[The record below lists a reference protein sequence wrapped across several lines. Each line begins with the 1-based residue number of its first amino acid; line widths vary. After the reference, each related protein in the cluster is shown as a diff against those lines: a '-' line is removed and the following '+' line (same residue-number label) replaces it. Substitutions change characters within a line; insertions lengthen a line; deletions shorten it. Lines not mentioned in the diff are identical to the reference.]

1 MRTTWQRCASGRW
14 SERMRTAEGTVC
26 APEGLVWSMRTER
39 EGGGRGR
46 DGRGGDEYWPA
57 GSGMRA
63 AGSREGGVLGM
74 GEGRVGW
81 EVVGGLVG
89 VVVGTVVVAGGLF

>member
-1 MRTTWQRCASGRW
+1 
-14 SERMRTAEGTVC
+14 MRTAEGTVC

-39 EGGGRGR
+39 ERGEGGRGR
-46 DGRGGDEYWPA
+46 DGRGGVDEYWP
-57 GSGMRA
+57 GGPGMRA

-74 GEGRVGW
+74 GERVGW